1 MTTTDPRARQL
12 AQRRQDIA
20 HECGSGLNPS
30 WNQLSQ
36 QSQKALLG
44 EAEEWLRA
52 AVEAGIAPSVERPT
66 DKHDA
71 VWVDD
76 EGFLWGE
83 YQTSPPT
90 PLSDAAILRLVW
102 EREVCSSKQELEDR
116 GVEFR
121 LLGWSQ

>member
-1 MTTTDPRARQL
+1 MAKPDPRILQIAI
-12 AQRRQDIA
+12 RRQMIA
-20 HECGSGLNPS
+20 HENDSNVPR
-30 WNQLSQ
+30 WDQV
-36 QSQKALLG
+36 APEVRELLL
-44 EAEEWLRA
+44 AESAAWLRA
-52 AVEAGIAPSVERPT
+52 AIETGVAPLAERPT

-102 EREVCSSKQELEDR
+102 EREECSSKRELEEQ
-116 GVEFR
+116 GVQFR
-121 LLGWSQ
+121 LIGWSH